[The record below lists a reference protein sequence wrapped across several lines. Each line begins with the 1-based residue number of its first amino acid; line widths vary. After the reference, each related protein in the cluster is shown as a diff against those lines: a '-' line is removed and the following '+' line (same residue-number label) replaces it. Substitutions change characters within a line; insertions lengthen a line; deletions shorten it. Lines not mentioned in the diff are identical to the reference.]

1 MEQKKRSGLFG
12 KLKDGYYRLTLKDG
26 YYRFKPFKR
35 IKADYVLITRNIFN
49 GKKVKIKDGG
59 FTFLC
64 PWTEI
69 KPTSIKEKD
78 IDYKPDVFEDIKGM
92 DLLLDNVITVK
103 ITDPIKYEYSH
114 SDIEGRLKN
123 LLDSSLRVFLKK
135 YPYEFLAMKNFK
147 LPKANSVIKTDT
159 GIYMDVQKVNGETSG
174 RLIYDESPKYTEDG
188 KYDVTQLQG
197 CFVSD
202 LARLRAELNEFEKK
216 YGLALVN
223 FECKK
228 IMPSEEVRKQQEE
241 LKLSEEKV
249 KIAENE
255 AKAETIKAKG
265 TATAETI
272 RFKKILELLRESG
285 MSPEEQGRFMSAY
298 MYSNGGNQ
306 DVAKATAAAISG
318 ATAGM
323 VAGQMQKDSD
333 VPKKK

>member
-1 MEQKKRSGLFG
+1 MEQTKKRSGLFG
-12 KLKDGYYRLTLKDG
+12 KLKDGYYRYKI
-26 YYRFKPFKR
+26 FKR
-35 IKADYVLITRNIFN
+35 IEKGYVLITRNIFN
-49 GKKVKIKDGG
+49 GKRIKIKDGG

-64 PWTEI
+64 LWTES
-69 KPTSIKEKD
+69 KAVSVKEKD
-78 IDYKPDVFEDIKGM
+78 IDYQPDTFEDVKGM

-103 ITDPIKYEYSH
+103 ITDPLKYEYEH
-114 SDIEGRLKN
+114 TDIEGRLKN
-123 LLDSSLRVFLKK
+123 LLNSKLRAMLKK
-135 YPYEFLAMKNFK
+135 YPYEFLALKNFK
-147 LPKANSVIKTDT
+147 LPEANSVIKTAA

-188 KYDVTQLQG
+188 EYDVTQLQG

-202 LARLRAELNEFEKK
+202 LARLRAELNEFENK

-228 IMPSEEVRKQQEE
+228 IMPSEEVKKQQEE

-249 KIAENE
+249 KIAANE
-255 AKAETIKAKG
+255 AKAEKIKAEA

-272 RFKKILELLRESG
+272 RFEKILKLLKESG
-285 MSPEEQGRFMSAY
+285 MSPEEQGRFMYAY